1 VTANK
6 NRLKQTKEAKLNRN
20 EVWLLRLILNRP
32 IGWAQVYCKAVDT
45 LMEKGFIEWDHE
57 DERGMYY
64 NSIRITETGKTAL
77 GEIDDAKTK
86 SKCS

>member
-1 VTANK
+1 
-6 NRLKQTKEAKLNRN
+6 
-20 EVWLLRLILNRP
+20 
-32 IGWAQVYCKAVDT
+32 
-45 LMEKGFIEWDHE
+45 MEKGFIEWDHE

-64 NSIRITETGKTAL
+64 NSIRITEAGKTAL